1 MNNPQRNIIGKR
13 KKLEKVW
20 ASKTSFTATEMNN
33 PRKVLVEAVS
43 RILPTS
49 KGRGTQAV
57 ELADERADLAG
68 IQFLGPFLP
77 LTFA

>member
-1 MNNPQRNIIGKR
+1 MNK
-13 KKLEKVW
+13 
-20 ASKTSFTATEMNN
+20 

-49 KGRGTQAV
+49 KGGGTQAV
-57 ELADERADLAG
+57 ELADECADLAG

>member
-1 MNNPQRNIIGKR
+1 
-13 KKLEKVW
+13 
-20 ASKTSFTATEMNN
+20 MNN